1 MLDFEVV
8 MNIVLDFGMTC
19 DVGSLKIAFP
29 ELFSIAHFNDAF
41 VADHSQLSSDLLWN
55 INFIRAVD
63 N

>member
-1 MLDFEVV
+1 